1 MGKTP
6 VWNSCN
12 ANLLYF
18 CCKDKFITKLIMER
32 HSSLLILLF
41 LLLFTTSGTAQPYI
55 LQHLSIEDGLSN
67 NYVQDIAQDK
77 RGCIWIATVLGL
89 NRLTDLS
96 SPLTKV
102 LIPNWE

>member
-1 MGKTP
+1 MQ
-6 VWNSCN
+6 
-12 ANLLYF
+12 
-18 CCKDKFITKLIMER
+18 R

-77 RGCIWIATVLGL
+77 RGCIWI
-89 NRLTDLS
+89 
-96 SPLTKV
+96 
-102 LIPNWE
+102 